1 MTRLFV
7 PTGSG
12 RRRYNVLGALDVVGM
27 KLVTVTNLTYINS
40 QSVCELLDKLAA
52 QATRPITLV
61 MDNARYQRCALVM
74 EHARQLNIELLFLP
88 SYSPNLNLIER
99 LWKWT
104 KKTCLAARVLGD
116 FDDFRAAIDRCLG
129 QVFEESADELRSLL
143 STNFQSFKDL
153 QLVDR

>member
-12 RRRYNVLGALDVVGM
+12 RQRYNVLGALDVVGM
-27 KLVTVTNLTYINS
+27 KLATVTNLTYINS

-74 EHARQLNIELLFLP
+74 DHARQLNIELLFLP
-88 SYSPNLNLIER
+88 SYSPNFN
-99 LWKWT
+99 
-104 KKTCLAARVLGD
+104 
-116 FDDFRAAIDRCLG
+116 DFRAAIDRCLG
-129 QVFEESADELRSLL
+129 QVFEESANELCFLL
-143 STNFQSFKDL
+143 STNFQSFKNL
-153 QLVDR
+153 QLFDR